1 MPCLRLQKCRLNK
14 APFECPQC
22 SHTKYLHSPD
32 GLQRMKQLSEEAQM
46 QFNAKQYAEHLQSNA
61 RVRKLIGHV
70 AGKEHEFVQ
79 V

>member
-1 MPCLRLQKCRLNK
+1 
-14 APFECPQC
+14 
-22 SHTKYLHSPD
+22 
-32 GLQRMKQLSEEAQM
+32 MKQLSEEAQM